1 MATTLTS
8 TTFSSTFKDDFTDSA
23 GFHRILFNS
32 GKALQARELTQLQ
45 TILQKQ
51 IQRFGDN
58 IFKEGAVVK
67 PGGVNLNSQYE
78 FIKLDTTSNTLPPD
92 PSTLVGVS
100 FTGTTSGVI
109 AKVIQ
114 VVAATGSDPATL
126 YVHYTNTSSGTSGAN
141 TIRMSAGENMTGSG
155 TLTVQSTN
163 TTANPAVG
171 VGVLATILSGVYYAR
186 GNFVFTEDQS
196 KIISK
201 YSDNID
207 VNVGFKAIEDVVSTA
222 DDNSLFDNQGAV
234 PNLTAPGADRYRI
247 RLLIATESE
256 IDSDENFIHVATVK
270 EGAIYN
276 AIDTNSAYNIPNDVI
291 AKRIFENSGDYTV
304 RPFNINFALDSEST
318 HLKLNISD
326 GVVVVDGYR
335 ASRDFPTSLRVSKP
349 TTTTTIANDVTGVNF
364 GNFVVVDNSDMLDSS
379 QRGLPNIN
387 VFEKLDLKDGL
398 DYTGN
403 TIGTARVKAVNEDGT
418 DLNYH
423 LFDIKMNAA
432 KAFRDVKSI
441 GTSTSS
447 YFRPKLESSKAVLKE
462 TGNNTSLFPLSRI
475 RPKALTDIS
484 FAVQRRFTGT
494 TDGAGNLAISLS
506 AAGETFTNTGDWI
519 ASKVDSDVMI
529 NATTTSAGT
538 TSNTVGFGS
547 TNASSAVEI
556 LAYVNKSLATVKTKT
571 LTTKAV
577 TVSID
582 SDGFGQKFLPLNK
595 ADIFDVSQILK
606 SGDSNVSY
614 ANRFELDDGQRDN
627 HYALGRLL
635 LKNNHAAPSGGI
647 FINYRHFAH
656 GVSGDFFAVNSY
668 TGQVDYDKIPKY
680 RFSNGT
686 RVRLRDYL
694 DFRSVM
700 DSAGE
705 FTTSGTG
712 ARVVELPQPGTLIT
726 ADTEYYLG
734 QATKLVI
741 NREGI
746 ITLVKGAP
754 GFSPVPPAKP
764 DQSLALYNI
773 TLNPN
778 TDNDSDVIIS
788 KIDHKRF
795 TMKDI
800 AQLEK
805 RVSVVEETTALN
817 LLELDTKHLQVL
829 DSSGN
834 DRTKSGFFV
843 DNFKDHRLS
852 FARVDKGHRASI
864 DPIQGNMRPAFT
876 EDNIRLVYDSAES
889 VTSNSGEHKVIRKGD
904 NVYIAYDEVPY
915 INQNKA
921 SKSIQINP
929 FSVVIYEGL
938 LTLSPASDEW
948 RDVER
953 RQDKIIAGGTRLAT
967 RNAFNWNNWSWS
979 WGGISVENLSLG
991 SRTNVQSGIVNRV
1004 VSEETVLDLIEDKV
1018 LQTAFLP
1025 FIRSRK
1031 VFFKV
1036 SGMRPNTQVFPIL
1049 DGVNIS
1055 NFARSESSF
1064 QFYSDTDSDF
1074 GNTLKDL
1081 TQHPDGTSTITTN
1094 GDGEAIGSFIIPNN
1108 PDLKFRCGTRQFKV
1122 LDISADNEK
1131 DAGCIARA
1139 TYTATGFL
1147 DTKRATYAS
1156 TRVLNVQGQNIRT
1169 YSVYQGGDGGGDD
1182 NGSKIKDDTM
1192 VVGDWTTGPEGDLP
1206 DNIAKSNT
1214 HISDMPQYSPYAPDA
1229 FYNDDEGDGGGGGEG
1244 AGQDNSHVCT
1254 AAFHNGL
1261 INSFDYKII
1270 SKYGLKLRKI
1280 DPYMMIGYDIVGPYF
1295 AKIVGKNKSGIFLTK
1310 YFKAKHQNKKLKLSQ
1325 KAFELSSKF
1334 LLRPMWRLL
1343 GRAVM
1348 IKKRYTKWQ

>member
-1 MATTLTS
+1 
-8 TTFSSTFKDDFTDSA
+8 
-23 GFHRILFNS
+23 
-32 GKALQARELTQLQ
+32 
-45 TILQKQ
+45 
-51 IQRFGDN
+51 
-58 IFKEGAVVK
+58 
-67 PGGVNLNSQYE
+67 
-78 FIKLDTTSNTLPPD
+78 
-92 PSTLVGVS
+92 
-100 FTGTTSGVI
+100 
-109 AKVIQ
+109 
-114 VVAATGSDPATL
+114 
-126 YVHYTNTSSGTSGAN
+126 
-141 TIRMSAGENMTGSG
+141 MSAGENMTNGSG

-207 VNVGFKAIEDVVSTA
+207 VNIGFKAIEDVVSTA

-276 AIDTNSAYNIPNDVI
+276 AVDTNSAYNIPNDVI

-304 RPFNINFALDSEST
+304 KPFNINFALDSEST

-403 TIGTARVKAVNEDGT
+403 TIGTARVKAINEDGT

-447 YFRPKLESSKAVLKE
+447 YFRPKLESGKAVLKE
-462 TGNNTSLFPLSRI
+462 AGNNTSLFPLSRI

-506 AAGETFTNTGDWI
+506 AAGEKFTNTGDWI

-529 NATTTSAGT
+529 NATTTAAGT

-547 TNASSAVEI
+547 ANASTAVEI

-614 ANRFELDDGQRDN
+614 ADRFQLDDGQRDN

-635 LKNNHAAPSGGI
+635 LRNNHAAPSGGV
-647 FINYRHFAH
+647 FINYRHFTH

-686 RVRLRDYL
+686 RVRLRDFL

-705 FTTSGTG
+705 FATSGTG

-726 ADTEYYLG
+726 SDTEYYLG

-754 GFSPVPPAKP
+754 GFSPIPPAKP

-778 TDNDSDVIIS
+778 TDNDSDVVIS

-805 RVSVVEETTALN
+805 RVSGIEETTALN
-817 LLELDTKHLQVL
+817 LLEIDTKHLQVL

-852 FARVDKGHRASI
+852 FARIDKGHRASI
-864 DPIQGNMRPAFT
+864 DPVQGNMRPAFT

-948 RDVER
+948 RDVDR
-953 RQDKIIAGGTRLAT
+953 KQDKIVAGGTRLAT

-979 WGGISVENLSLG
+979 WGGISIENLSLG
-991 SRTNVQSGIVNRV
+991 SSTNVQSGIVNRV
-1004 VSEETVLDLIEDKV
+1004 VSEETVLDLVEDKV

-1025 FIRSRK
+1025 FMQSRK

-1049 DGVNIS
+1049 DGVDIS

-1074 GNTLKDL
+1074 GNTLTDL
-1081 TQHPDGTSTITTN
+1081 TEHPDGTSTITTN

-1108 PDLKFRCGTRQFKV
+1108 PDLKFRCGTRQFKI
-1122 LDISADNEK
+1122 LDITADNEK

-1139 TYTATGFL
+1139 TYTANGFL
-1147 DTKRATYAS
+1147 DTKKATYAS

-1169 YSVYQGGDGGGDD
+1169 YAFYQGGDGGGDD

-1206 DNIAKSNT
+1206 DNIARSNT
-1214 HISDMPQYSPYAPDA
+1214 HISDMPQYNAYSPNNGPTESGVGDDA
-1229 FYNDDEGDGGGGGEG
+1229 DDDSTV
-1244 AGQDNSHVCT
+1244 DNGFSETSHVCT
-1254 AAFHNGL
+1254 VAFYNGL
-1261 INSFDYKII
+1261 INSFDYKIV
-1270 SKYGLKLRKI
+1270 SKYGLNLRRI
-1280 DPYMMIGYDIVGPYF
+1280 DPYLMKGYDIVGPYF
-1295 AKIVGKNKSGIFLTK
+1295 AKIFGKNKTGIFLTE
-1310 YFKAKHQNKKLKLSQ
+1310 YFKAKQLNKKLKFSQ

-1343 GRAVM
+1343 GRAAM